1 MGVLNIYVIKS
12 REDLGNQLLPFWVC
26 VFGILFKNSLFNS
39 RSLKC
44 FAVFFFSL
52 PKTLFLFEPQVGVEI
67 WLSLA
72 SFPECWDTMYIDVCE
87 QT

>member
-12 REDLGNQLLPFWVC
+12 RRDLGNQLFPFWVC
-26 VFGILFKNSLFNS
+26 VFEILFKNSLFNS

-44 FAVFFFSL
+44 FAVFFS
-52 PKTLFLFEPQVGVEI
+52 
-67 WLSLA
+67 LSLKPCFCLSPKLA
-72 SFPECWDTMYIDVCE
+72 VPSFIPWMLGYNVAIDVRE